1 MIIKQTFTIRGAE
14 GKPILADLTY
24 KTGNEDAALIIFVH
38 GFKGFKDWGT
48 HNLVA
53 EYFVVQGFRFLKFN
67 FSHNGTTP
75 DDPVDFVDLGAFGD
89 NTFTK
94 EFEDLDQV
102 ITFAKSGKE
111 FPAPGSLYL
120 LGHSRGGG
128 TSIIQAEKD
137 PRIDKLITWAA
148 VSDFSSLWKKEEE
161 DEWRKKGVIF
171 SYNTRTKQYTPLK
184 IDLLH
189 DLEKHPRSYD
199 ILLVAARME
208 KPWLIIHGDQ
218 DENVLQDQAE
228 ELKQRSAN
236 AELFIVPYA
245 NHVFGASH
253 PYTKE
258 ELPLELQLV
267 CEKSAEFLKQ

>member
-1 MIIKQTFTIRGAE
+1 MIIKQTFTIQGAE
-14 GKPILADLTY
+14 GKPILMDLTY
-24 KTGNEDAALIIFVH
+24 KTSNDDAPMVIFVH

-53 EYFVVQGFRFLKFN
+53 EYFVGQGFRFLKFN

-75 DDPVDFVDLGAFGD
+75 ENPVDFVDLGAFGD

-102 ITFAKSGKE
+102 ITFACSGKE
-111 FPAPGSLYL
+111 FRAPESVSL

-128 TSIIQAEKD
+128 ISIIQAAKD
-137 PRIDKLITWAA
+137 PRIDKLVTWA
-148 VSDFSSLWKKEEE
+148 SISNFSSLWKAEDE
-161 DEWRKKGVIF
+161 DEWRKKGVIY

-199 ILLVAARME
+199 ILLAASHID

-218 DENVLQDQAE
+218 DENVLLDQAE
-228 ELKQRSAN
+228 NLKERSAN
-236 AELFIVPYA
+236 AELFIVPHA
-245 NHVFGASH
+245 NHVFGAAH
-253 PYTKE
+253 PYTMDD
-258 ELPLELQLV
+258 LPLAMQLV
-267 CEKSAEFLKQ
+267 CEKSTEFLKQ